1 MRRVL
6 GSRDIFSFEYVL
18 EVMGDY
24 TDTSILGN
32 RYSTGQKRCQI
43 CEIFIKWD
51 GLWCPCCS
59 YMLRMRPRNL
69 KSESKLRARKKIAEY
84 QLLLQQQKKTMKVDV

>member
-1 MRRVL
+1 MKNDARIIMICKGFCIRHKAPRPHD
-6 GSRDIFSFEYVL
+6 SN
-18 EVMGDY
+18 
-24 TDTSILGN
+24 GN